1 MPNIAPSE
9 PKSIIAREEEKS
21 FCSRKVQP
29 VRNHE
34 ERDLAVAAC
43 SSPTP
48 LGAIG
53 EESNDFI
60 CRPSVGGD
68 PQITRE
74 AGTSGMGDN
83 D

>member
-1 MPNIAPSE
+1 M
-9 PKSIIAREEEKS
+9 
-21 FCSRKVQP
+21 
-29 VRNHE
+29 RNHE